1 MGEHGMGQKISDLEE
16 LVADFRMML
25 PERSRT
31 AQAIDQNEP
40 FKQIALRAVDDGYI
54 EFSHE
59 LVGFMEVCL
68 RRNM

>member
-1 MGEHGMGQKISDLEE
+1 MGHRISSPVE
-16 LVADFRMML
+16 LIAEFRQML
-25 PERSRT
+25 PSNSKT
-31 AQAIDQNEP
+31 ARAIDEQES
-40 FKQIALRAVDDGYI
+40 FESIAMKAVDDGYI

>member
-1 MGEHGMGQKISDLEE
+1 MDQKITEHRVCTLEE
-16 LVADFRMML
+16 LVAEFRGML
-25 PERSRT
+25 PEKSRT
-31 AQAIDQNEP
+31 AQAIDRNEP

>member
-1 MGEHGMGQKISDLEE
+1 MDHKVANLEE
-16 LVADFRMML
+16 LVEEFRTML
-25 PERSRT
+25 PETSRT
-31 AQAIDQNEP
+31 AAAIDQNEP

>member
-1 MGEHGMGQKISDLEE
+1 MEHKVANLEE
-16 LVADFRMML
+16 LVEEFRMML
-25 PERSRT
+25 PEKSRT